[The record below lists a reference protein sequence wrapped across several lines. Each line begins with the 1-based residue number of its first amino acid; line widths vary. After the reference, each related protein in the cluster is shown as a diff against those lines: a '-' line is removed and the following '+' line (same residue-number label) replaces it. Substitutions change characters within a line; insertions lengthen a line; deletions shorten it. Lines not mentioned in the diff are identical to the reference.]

1 MPGIAELA
9 LGAAPIAG
17 GALLGAAAGSFKGPD
32 VRAMIAKDMDLL
44 ERIPDDQ
51 PELKARLKAS
61 ITERISDLVEGTE
74 RSRALREAAV
84 SYSGNW
90 RDIVVFICAVLF
102 TIVWWNVSHSRSNWL
117 VMFIAMIILSVVAA
131 IYAGRGIARA
141 IEQLH
146 AQKRRRR
153 NLSSGRCP
161 TARGCA
167 RGRRRR
173 RTPTPRCRRS
183 GPGRGSC
190 SPWRCVADRSR
201 CGSRRR
207 RARTR

>member
-32 VRAMIAKDMDLL
+32 IRAIIIKDMDLL
-44 ERIPDDQ
+44 ERLPEDQ

-61 ITERISDLVEGTE
+61 IDDRINDLVEATE
-74 RSRALREAAV
+74 KSRALRAAAV
-84 SYSGNW
+84 TYGGNW

-102 TIVWWNVSHSRSNWL
+102 TFIWWNVNHSRSNWL

-141 IEQLH
+141 IGNYLH
-146 AQKRRRR
+146 RKDHDEAQSKR
-153 NLSSGRCP
+153 
-161 TARGCA
+161 
-167 RGRRRR
+167 
-173 RTPTPRCRRS
+173 
-183 GPGRGSC
+183 
-190 SPWRCVADRSR
+190 
-201 CGSRRR
+201 
-207 RARTR
+207 